1 MKRVCILSFFVI
13 FVLTG
18 CLNNGGAQQELDYD
32 QTKKMV
38 VDILQTDEGKKV
50 LQEIITDDKMKQH
63 LIIESDV
70 VKESITEM
78 LNSKASADMWKRLF
92 EDPSFVESYQKSMG
106 EEQKKLFKSL
116 MHDAEFQK
124 QMLELLQNPEITKQ
138 TLAVLKGQ
146 RFREHL
152 EKTIKET
159 LETPLF
165 QSKIQKLLLE
175 AADKKQKEEEESKDK
190 EEEKAGGEEKE
201 E

>member
-18 CLNNGGAQQELDYD
+18 CLNNGASQQELDYD